1 MPRLAKLSSKPSH
14 PRQRMGVDCGAR
26 NILLGTMRRHTHAEG
41 RRCADN
47 VSVGRYAPHKLYHG
61 GVAPSAMSTLT
72 CRAAPEEASSSEDA
86 MGAAQQEQEA
96 STSASKEET
105 QLPTKDVYVKP
116 QMSKEQRE
124 KLRQEYL
131 GLGGSASSAMSTNWF
146 LNICVGI
153 SVLAV
158 LTKLTGA
165 LG

>member
-1 MPRLAKLSSKPSH
+1 MRAHAQERL
-14 PRQRMGVDCGAR
+14 
-26 NILLGTMRRHTHAEG
+26 
-41 RRCADN
+41 CATN
-47 VSVGRYAPHKLYHG
+47 VSLKRYTPHHI
-61 GVAPSAMSTLT
+61 SFTSSSMMT
-72 CRAAPEEASSSEDA
+72 CRATPEESSSGGGSSGNDVMEDVQQ
-86 MGAAQQEQEA
+86 GEVSSSGSTNEAASPA
-96 STSASKEET
+96 
-105 QLPTKDVYVKP
+105 KDVYVKP

-131 GLGGSASSAMSTNWF
+131 GLGGSAGTAMSTNWF